1 MSISK
6 DNETPDDEQPQ
17 AGVDL
22 EIALKQMK
30 DDGMPP
36 TGFHMMFFSEDFK
49 NDENCPMNLLLRKVG
64 YTHDFHDTI
73 KRQVFQMPTGQIIS
87 YEFAWLG
94 GYDNIQTT
102 LEAVDS
108 LLKEQFDKMV
118 QDKVLS
124 AYPQARVSFL
134 ASQPQ
139 HDCCAEDTCEHKG
152 GEDDDLF

>member
-1 MSISK
+1 MSIK
-6 DNETPDDEQPQ
+6 NDNDKPEDEQPQ
-17 AGVDL
+17 SGVDL

-49 NDENCPMNLLLRKVG
+49 NNANCPMNVLLQKIG
-64 YTHDFHDTI
+64 YTYDFHDTI
-73 KRQVFQMPTGQIIS
+73 KRQVFQMPKGTVIS

-94 GYDNIQTT
+94 GFEGIQTT

-118 QDKVLS
+118 QDKILR

-134 ASQPQ
+134 ATPE
-139 HDCCAEDTCEHKG
+139 HDCCAEETCEHKG
-152 GEDDDLF
+152 GEDNDF

>member
-6 DNETPDDEQPQ
+6 DNEKPDDEKPQ

-49 NDENCPMNLLLRKVG
+49 NDEDCPMNVLLRKIG
-64 YTHDFHDTI
+64 YAHDFHDTI
-73 KRQVFQMPTGQIIS
+73 KRQVFQMPKGTVIS

-94 GYDNIQTT
+94 GFEGIQTT
-102 LEAVDS
+102 LNAVDL

-118 QDKVLS
+118 QDKILR

-134 ASQPQ
+134 ATP
-139 HDCCAEDTCEHKG
+139 TEHEG
-152 GEDDDLF
+152 GEDNDLF